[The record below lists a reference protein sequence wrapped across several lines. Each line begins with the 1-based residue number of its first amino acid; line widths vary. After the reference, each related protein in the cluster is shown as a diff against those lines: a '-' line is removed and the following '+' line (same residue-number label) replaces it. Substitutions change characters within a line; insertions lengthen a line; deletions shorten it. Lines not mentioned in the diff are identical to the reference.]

1 MDINDIVLLCC
12 SIYNTDIVLI
22 AVGIT
27 AVVCLAVSIFAIQ
40 TKVIVNLHNSCYLKL
55 YKFDFV

>member
-55 YKFDFV
+55 